1 MHADFNELSEMAAGT
16 RPVDAHVAACPRC
29 LAELARVRGLQA
41 ALAGLPGFTAPAGA
55 WTGALS
61 KAAGRRQAPA
71 SHGST
76 SAGLAMEA
84 SLVVMLAAAVFFA
97 QGPGDTSLQERPV
110 PLAQPL
116 DGLVAENAR
125 LEAMLAGM
133 PESRKTRVGTA
144 YTVAAIED
152 RLALLDDRITTVSLE
167 PHAPEEAEDLW
178 RERVTLMNS
187 LVQVQYANLMVSH

>member
-1 MHADFNELSEMAAGT
+1 MHADFNELSDTAAGT
-16 RPVDAHVAACPRC
+16 RPLSAHVAACPQC
-29 LAELARVRGLQA
+29 LAELARVRELRS
-41 ALAGLPGFTAPAGA
+41 ALAGLPALAAPAGA
-55 WTGALS
+55 WTGALA

-71 SHGST
+71 ARAST
-76 SAGLAMEA
+76 PVGLAMA
-84 SLVVMLAAAVFFA
+84 ATLVVMLAAAVFFA
-97 QGPGDTSLQERPV
+97 QRPGEASLQEQPI

-125 LEAMLAGM
+125 LEAVLAGL

-167 PHAPEEAEDLW
+167 PHAPEEAEELW